1 MDTPGKE
8 DILSNYLES
17 TAWGRI
23 GGAGTQAPAE
33 GGPEMGDSAP
43 QDPRAEGDC
52 LGPDSPCDHQGS
64 FEKC

>member
-8 DILSNYLES
+8 DILSNFLES

-43 QDPRAEGDC
+43 
-52 LGPDSPCDHQGS
+52 
-64 FEKC
+64 